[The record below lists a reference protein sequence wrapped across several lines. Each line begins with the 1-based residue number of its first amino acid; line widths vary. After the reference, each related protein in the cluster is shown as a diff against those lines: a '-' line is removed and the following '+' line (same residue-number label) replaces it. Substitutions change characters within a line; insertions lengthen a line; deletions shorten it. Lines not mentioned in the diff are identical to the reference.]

1 MTSGCGDDSE
11 SPHPCCYTPNK
22 VETIYRTLEDIPYIL
37 QWAAGEISSKIAFF
51 PGDAVL
57 SGMPGS
63 PVAVRTG
70 ASLRSADVSTCVV
83 PRTLSSY
90 GCRTF
95 AAAVPRLRNSLPVQ
109 LRDPDII
116 HGLFPTTAEGTP
128 FTGSMNTALCDF

>member
-51 PGDAVL
+51 PGDAVQ

-70 ASLRSADVSTCVV
+70 ALCGQLTFPLAWYREHSAVMATE
-83 PRTLSSY
+83 L
-90 GCRTF
+90 
-95 AAAVPRLRNSLPVQ
+95 L
-109 LRDPDII
+109 
-116 HGLFPTTAEGTP
+116 
-128 FTGSMNTALCDF
+128 

>member
-11 SPHPCCYTPNK
+11 SPHPCCYKPNK

-51 PGDAVL
+51 PGDAVQ

-70 ASLRSADVSTCVV
+70 KHCLRYS
-83 PRTLSSY
+83 
-90 GCRTF
+90 
-95 AAAVPRLRNSLPVQ
+95 RNQSRVKN
-109 LRDPDII
+109 DDDDDC
-116 HGLFPTTAEGTP
+116 
-128 FTGSMNTALCDF
+128 FT